1 MNIGIFADAYL
12 PTKNGMVTSINQLKT
27 SLEAQGHNVYIFTVS
42 AKNAPKMNGVYRSFS
57 IPISRKNEGRLSIV
71 NYRKTKK
78 IVEELKLDLIHT
90 HSEFAIGLAGKKI
103 AKALNIPL
111 IHTCHTLWQYY
122 KHYIMGGLFFKVVS
136 VETILRKFLQGYKYI
151 VTPSIKAKKYF
162 INLSDKEAIY
172 EIVPNGIDEDKFLQ
186 KLPTISDINEV
197 KKIYKIK
204 EGDKIAIFVGRLGPE
219 KRVIELVNAWMPQL
233 KKNDSYKLIIVGDG
247 PSFKEIK
254 QIVETNKLTDKII
267 LPGYVL
273 WEKISLYY
281 KISTVNVSVSLSET
295 SSMTGIESL
304 IQGLPIVVRQ
314 DDAFAEIVE
323 EGINGFYAK
332 TDEELVTKTI
342 EIFNNSS
349 LRTKLSDNSKV
360 ISKKFSADNH
370 GKKMLAFYKLIL
382 TKENKDFKR

>member
-12 PTKNGMVTSINQLKT
+12 PTKNGMVTSINQLKA
-27 SLEAQGHNVYIFTVS
+27 SLEAQGNKVYIFTVS
-42 AKNAPKMNGVYRSFS
+42 AKNAPKMSGVYRSFS

-78 IVEELKLDLIHT
+78 IVQDLKLDLIHT

-103 AKALNIPL
+103 ANDLNIPL

-122 KHYIMGGLFFKVVS
+122 KHYIMGGLLFKVVS
-136 VETILRKFLQGYKYI
+136 VETILRKFLHGYKYI

-162 INLSDKEAIY
+162 INLSDKEAQY

-186 KLPTISDINEV
+186 KPPTISDINEV
-197 KKIYKIK
+197 KKTHGIK
-204 EGDKIAIFVGRLGPE
+204 DNDKIALFVGRLGPE
-219 KRVIELVNAWMPQL
+219 KRVIELVNAWLPHL
-233 KKNDSYKLIIVGDG
+233 NKNDSYKLIIVGDG
-247 PSFKEIK
+247 PSLKEIK
-254 QIVETNKLTDKII
+254 QIVEANSLTHKII

-273 WEKISLYY
+273 WEKINLYY
-281 KISTVNVSVSLSET
+281 KISTVNVTVSLSET

-323 EGINGFYAK
+323 EGVNGFYAQ
-332 TDEELVTKTI
+332 TDEELVLKTI
-342 EIFNNSS
+342 EIFNNNN
-349 LRTKLSDNSKV
+349 LRSKLSENSKAM
-360 ISKKFSADNH
+360 SKKFSANNH
-370 GKKMLAFYKLIL
+370 GKKMLAFYKLVMS
-382 TKENKDFKR
+382 KENRVV

>member
-12 PTKNGMVTSINQLKT
+12 PTKNGMVTSINQLKA
-27 SLEAQGHNVYIFTVS
+27 SLEAQGNKVYIFTVS
-42 AKNAPKMNGVYRSFS
+42 AKNAPKMSGVYRSFS

-78 IVEELKLDLIHT
+78 IVQDLKLDLIHT

-103 AKALNIPL
+103 ANDLNIPL

-122 KHYIMGGLFFKVVS
+122 KHYIMGGLLFKVIS
-136 VETILRKFLQGYKYI
+136 VETILRKFLHGYKYI

-162 INLSDKEAIY
+162 INLSDKEALY

-186 KLPTISDINEV
+186 KPPTIADINEV
-197 KKIYKIK
+197 KKTHGIK
-204 EGDKIAIFVGRLGPE
+204 DNDKIALFVGRLGPE
-219 KRVIELVNAWMPQL
+219 KRVIELVNAWLPHL

-247 PSFKEIK
+247 PSLKEIK
-254 QIVETNKLTDKII
+254 QVVEANNLTHKII

-281 KISTVNVSVSLSET
+281 KISTVNVTVSLSET

-323 EGINGFYAK
+323 EGVNGFYAQ
-332 TDEELVTKTI
+332 TDEELVLKTI
-342 EIFNNSS
+342 EIFNNNN
-349 LRTKLSDNSKV
+349 LRSKLSENSKA
-360 ISKKFSADNH
+360 ISKKFSANNH
-370 GKKMLAFYKLIL
+370 GKKMLAFYKLVMS
-382 TKENKDFKR
+382 KENRVV

>member
-12 PTKNGMVTSINQLKT
+12 PTKNGMVTSINQLKA
-27 SLEAQGHNVYIFTVS
+27 SLEAQGNKVYIFTVS
-42 AKNAPKMNGVYRSFS
+42 AKNAPKMSGVYRSFS

-78 IVEELKLDLIHT
+78 IVQDLKLDLIHT

-103 AKALNIPL
+103 ANDLNIPL

-122 KHYIMGGLFFKVVS
+122 KHYIMGGLLFKVIS
-136 VETILRKFLQGYKYI
+136 VETILRKFLHGYKYI

-162 INLSDKEAIY
+162 INLSDKEALY

-186 KLPTISDINEV
+186 KPPTIADINEV
-197 KKIYKIK
+197 KKTHGIK
-204 EGDKIAIFVGRLGPE
+204 DNDKIALFVGRLGPE
-219 KRVIELVNAWMPQL
+219 KRVIELVNAWLPHL

-247 PSFKEIK
+247 PLLKEIK
-254 QIVETNKLTDKII
+254 QIVEANSLTHKII

-281 KISTVNVSVSLSET
+281 KISTVNVTVSLSET

-323 EGINGFYAK
+323 EGVNGFYAK
-332 TDEELVTKTI
+332 TDEELVLKTI
-342 EIFNNSS
+342 EIFNNNN
-349 LRTKLSDNSKV
+349 LRSKLSENSKA
-360 ISKKFSADNH
+360 ISKKFSANNH
-370 GKKMLAFYKLIL
+370 GKKMLAFYKLVMS
-382 TKENKDFKR
+382 KENRVV

>member
-27 SLEAQGHNVYIFTVS
+27 SLEAQGNNVYIFTVS
-42 AKNAPKMNGVYRSFS
+42 SKNAPKMNGVYRSFS

-78 IVEELKLDLIHT
+78 IVQDLKLDLIHT

-103 AKALNIPL
+103 AKDLNIPL

-122 KHYIMGGLFFKVVS
+122 KHYIMGGLLFKVIS
-136 VETILRKFLQGYKYI
+136 VETILRRFLHGYKYI

-162 INLSDKEAIY
+162 ETLSDKEALY

-186 KLPTISDINEV
+186 KPPTAADINEV
-197 KKIYKIK
+197 KKTHGIK
-204 EGDKIAIFVGRLGPE
+204 ENDKIALFVGRLGPE
-219 KRVIELVNAWMPQL
+219 KRVIELVNAWIPKL

-247 PSFKEIK
+247 PSLKEIK
-254 QIVETNKLTDKII
+254 QIVEANNLTNKII
-267 LPGYVL
+267 LPGFVL

-332 TDEELVTKTI
+332 TDEEVVLKTI
-342 EIFNNSS
+342 EIFNNNN
-349 LRTKLSDNSKV
+349 LRSKLSENSKL
-360 ISKKFSADNH
+360 ISKKFSANNH
-370 GKKMLAFYKLIL
+370 GKKMLTFYKLVMS
-382 TKENKDFKR
+382 KENRQV